1 MTTTTTHGPVV
12 FRDGLFVPWDQNSV
26 NVSSVSVQYG
36 YGCLDGLVATL
47 SESPGGDLALVIP
60 DGFAHAGRHIY
71 NSLRSVHFR
80 SDSELGS
87 LQDTLDAARKL
98 DFSYFD
104 SKGLYLPKSAT
115 GMPSVFTFIDYV
127 SALVDLQKE
136 LFNRNFP
143 FANYIRPFYSPT
155 QTRLDEVDN
164 DFAIAG
170 SSYRHSIS
178 IMAEAWP
185 RILGPRHPGFLGAPV
200 LVVSDST
207 SPHPDSSLIRFKHS
221 SAYAPHRGPAV
232 AQKERYAKETGELVG
247 DVLLPDYSRKVLTEG
262 SGSNLFVVR
271 KTGNSI
277 EVITPPLEGVFPG
290 VTQEIIFNFLTKY
303 GEDLGINVSRK
314 EIPIN
319 REYLE
324 ELSKNGGE
332 IFLAG
337 SAAGI
342 FPVSQLVVPK
352 SLFKKGEVGYEKFN
366 FATGTETVTA
376 LIRDFYRC
384 FSVAQACQIRR
395 GARADLVV
403 DEYASHGIVIPLPR
417 SVSDSAREYF
427 QNFNPAKKL
436 PKPSDQCLTSGR
448 VTALQSTRQRVY

>member
-1 MTTTTTHGPVV
+1 MITTTTHGQVV

-47 SESPGGDLALVIP
+47 SESPSGDLALVIP
-60 DGFAHAGRHIY
+60 DGFAHAARHIY

-104 SKGLYLPKSAT
+104 SRCIYLPKSAT
-115 GMPSVFTFIDYV
+115 GMVSNFRFVDYV

-136 LFNRNFP
+136 LLNANFP

-155 QTRLDEVDN
+155 QVRLDEVDN

-185 RILGPRHPGFLGAPV
+185 RILGPRHPDFLGAPV

-207 SPHPDSSLIRFKHS
+207 SPHPDSSLIQFKHS

-232 AQKERYAKETGELVG
+232 AQKERYAKETGEMVG
-247 DVLLPDYSRKVLTEG
+247 DILLPDYSRKFLTEG

-271 KTGNSI
+271 KVGDTI

-290 VTQEIIFNFLTKY
+290 VTQEIIFDFLTKY
-303 GEDLGINVSRK
+303 GKDLGIRVSRK
-314 EIPIN
+314 EIPLN
-319 REYLE
+319 REYLQD
-324 ELSKNGGE
+324 LSNSGGE
-332 IFLAG
+332 IFLTG
-337 SAAGI
+337 SAAGV
-342 FPVSQLVVPK
+342 FPVSQLIVPK
-352 SLFKKGEVGYEKFN
+352 TLFKKGEIGYEKFN
-366 FATGTETVTA
+366 FATGNETVTA

-403 DEYASHGIVIPLPR
+403 EEYVSHGIVIPIPAKA
-417 SVSDSAREYF
+417 SDSARDYF

-436 PKPSDQCLTSGR
+436 PKPPDHCLTSGK
-448 VTALQSTRQRVY
+448 VIALASKNQRVY